1 MTKAI
6 EILFFNLTPEFI
18 QELRDLLKNYDTTFY
33 EQKAQVRNADYS
45 LIDILET
52 WDLQISYL

>member
-1 MTKAI
+1 MKDI
-6 EILFFNLTPEFI
+6 EISFFNLTPEFI
-18 QELRDLLKNYDTTFY
+18 QELRDLLKNYDTTFC
-33 EQKAQVRNADYS
+33 EQKVQVRNTDYS